1 MFLYIENVTAMI
13 YGYAFWYILSKIT
26 TTDVIGI
33 SSSLISLATIF
44 VTVASVGIPLGSQ
57 RFLGKLFAE
66 KKIEEARTVVNA
78 SLFVILGGSVICS
91 IIILVT
97 SGWTLNNYENNLV
110 IIMVILVASSAI
122 STQFRYIIIASL
134 QTKKLVIVS
143 IISSGMKL
151 VLTVI
156 LVLEGAKESGV
167 MTGFTVAPLLSS
179 VFFTFYVLSLTKS
192 PKQKP
197 IHEFIKTLK
206 PLLKASVVSWIPLLI
221 DSLGTQMG
229 TIIVLGIQGS
239 SQAGIYF
246 IAFQITVGISAVIWA
261 LESVT
266 YPKLSA
272 MSEGRKLFL
281 WRVIKIGLIIVLPL
295 SSSLI
300 FYANDVMQ
308 FFGYDYVG
316 GAYPLQILLLSIL
329 PTTITVGI
337 SILVYSYGKYSQV
350 LMIGLGSAI
359 PRTILYFILIPWY
372 SGTGAALGFTIGS
385 ISGLIISLIIAKR
398 ENIILS
404 WRDLGLIFIVPITLA
419 LFLSNF
425 VINIVIGII
434 VSVIFSYLL
443 LLKLN
448 IIDRIDV
455 ENSISVLP
463 ERIAIPITRTINK
476 IANKLNKNY

>member
-1 MFLYIENVTAMI
+1 MSKNQIGRSAMFLYIENVTAML
-13 YGYAFWYILSKIT
+13 YGYAFWYILSRIT

-66 KKIEEARTVVNA
+66 GKIDEARTVVNA

-91 IIILVT
+91 ILILIT
-97 SGWTLNNYENNLV
+97 SGWTLSNYDNTLI
-110 IIMVILVASSAI
+110 IIMVILVVSSAI

-134 QTKKLVIVS
+134 ETRKLVIVS
-143 IISSGMKL
+143 IISSGIKL
-151 VLTVI
+151 VFTII
-156 LVLEGAKESGV
+156 LVLEGANELGV
-167 MTGFTVAPLLSS
+167 LTGFTVAPLLSS
-179 VFFTFYVLSLTKS
+179 VFFTFYVFSLTKGD
-192 PKQKP
+192 KQNP

-206 PLLKASVVSWIPLLI
+206 PLLKASVASWIPLLI
-221 DSLGTQMG
+221 DTVGTQMG

-239 SQAGIYF
+239 AQAGIYF

-300 FYANDVMQ
+300 FYSNDVMQ
-308 FFGYDYVG
+308 VFGYDYTG

-329 PTTITVGI
+329 PTTITVGV
-337 SILVYSYGKYSQV
+337 SILVYSYGNYRQV
-350 LMIGLGSAI
+350 LMIGLGTAL
-359 PRTILYFILIPWY
+359 PRAMLYFILIPWY
-372 SGTGAALGFTIGS
+372 SGTGAALSFTIGS
-385 ISGLIISLIIAKR
+385 ISGLIVSLIIARR

-404 WRDLGLIFIVPITLA
+404 WRDLGVIFIIPIALA
-419 LFLSNF
+419 FFLSNF
-425 VINIVIGII
+425 VINIALGII
-434 VSVIFSYLL
+434 ASVTFSYLI
-443 LLKLN
+443 LLKLS
-448 IIDRIDV
+448 IIDRSDI
-455 ENSISVLP
+455 ENSVSVLP
-463 ERIAIPITRTINK
+463 Q
-476 IANKLNKNY
+476 